1 MSYEYLP
8 DHISGTTVHQSDT
21 NSHSNSAVTNAEN
34 LLLSKTESPNEP
46 DYEQNCFLLGQ
57 FYTEQQQPD
66 KAVTTFSKIASSE
79 KNASVFARQAK
90 YQVSILCFDQGLVFD
105 TKMNPFDELE
115 KLAAQSTDLFSVCA
129 NYNLGLATFNGYNP
143 NIPSGKVLEVACRYW
158 LEAAGGDVHQLS
170 EPRHVKALD
179 IFMPDAQKSLSQ
191 EEKELNFYK
200 AMAQCKLGQLYTY
213 NSELRNEELSFF
225 WHTEAAS
232 NGNIESQGCLGVMN
246 LEGIGCRKNEKSG
259 LYCLK
264 HATAAKDFYAAGRL
278 AEYYYKN
285 KLYSHCISISKPYA
299 VKFLLDTKC
308 NILDQVR
315 TGAKQIHC
323 SESFAVKGAV
333 LCAFYFARCVEKR
346 FYDVKS
352 LSEND
357 ENKDDEDVLL
367 EGFSND
373 DIPIK
378 IYRACAEIEPSLMV
392 EMQQLK
398 LEGIV

>member
-158 LEAAGGDVHQLS
+158 LEAAGGDVQ
-170 EPRHVKALD
+170 V
-179 IFMPDAQKSLSQ
+179 
-191 EEKELNFYK
+191 NF
-200 AMAQCKLGQLYTY
+200 
-213 NSELRNEELSFF
+213 E
-225 WHTEAAS
+225 
-232 NGNIESQGCLGVMN
+232 
-246 LEGIGCRKNEKSG
+246 
-259 LYCLK
+259 
-264 HATAAKDFYAAGRL
+264 
-278 AEYYYKN
+278 
-285 KLYSHCISISKPYA
+285 
-299 VKFLLDTKC
+299 
-308 NILDQVR
+308 
-315 TGAKQIHC
+315 
-323 SESFAVKGAV
+323 
-333 LCAFYFARCVEKR
+333 
-346 FYDVKS
+346 
-352 LSEND
+352 
-357 ENKDDEDVLL
+357 
-367 EGFSND
+367 
-373 DIPIK
+373 
-378 IYRACAEIEPSLMV
+378 
-392 EMQQLK
+392 
-398 LEGIV
+398 